1 MFKKITSNQWQAI
14 KLIMGATAIIPILIT
29 FIEMI
34 ITGEESVIF
43 LDGFNPTL
51 ALLIFVY
58 YIFLIVSIFL
68 FSLRAILT
76 SPTSGAYMFERSLI
90 CSLIICRM

>member
-58 YIFLIVSIFL
+58 YIFNYNTLMNIGTTQQIKIL
-68 FSLRAILT
+68 FFKLVPL
-76 SPTSGAYMFERSLI
+76 GAS
-90 CSLIICRM
+90 S